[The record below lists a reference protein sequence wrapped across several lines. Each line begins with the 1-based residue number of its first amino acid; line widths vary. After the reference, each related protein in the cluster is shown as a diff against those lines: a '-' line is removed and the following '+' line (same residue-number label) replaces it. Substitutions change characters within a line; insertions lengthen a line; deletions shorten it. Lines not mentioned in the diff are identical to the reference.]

1 MSIIGGKVI
10 DSGGFGCVFSPEL
23 KCHKNKSKTKKISK
37 LMLKRYAYEEYNNI
51 MKIKDLLKHIPKYSK
66 YFVLDKVD
74 LCKASYLSPSDLSN
88 YTKKCSALQK
98 HNITTKNINYS
109 LDKIRILNLPNAG
122 ISIDNYLE
130 NNLSVSKFVHVNQ
143 LLIELLHKA
152 VLPMNKLGVFHSD
165 LKASNILINDTK
177 TKTRIIDWGLSAI
190 YKTHVFSEFPEAWKN
205 RPLQF
210 NVPIGNILISDMFI
224 SKYTNFINRYPY
236 SIDSDNHDDAM
247 IIFLINFIYE
257 YIEYEGKGHLK
268 YITFILNVLDIIP
281 VQQMPSKLMFDNLQL
296 NPKYN
301 KYKQYHDTIFYIA
314 MYLVNV
320 LMKYTSIDKRG
331 KVSIMDYI
339 NHQFQH
345 DIDVWGFIISY
356 LPVLETIHGN
366 QMLTNL
372 HLVIF
377 EKLQNIFLDF
387 LYTPSVIDRI
397 DIPQL
402 TQELTDLSNEFIH
415 TDLSEI
421 EKTISKTKVDN
432 DESSDIDE
440 EIEIKRKKSSR
451 SGKRSRKTNLLR

>member
-74 LCKASYLSPSDLSN
+74 LCKVSQLSSSDLSD

-122 ISIDNYLE
+122 ISIDTYLE

-165 LKASNILINDTK
+165 LKASNILINETK

-190 YKTHVFSEFPEAWKN
+190 YKTHVFSEFPDAWKD

-210 NVPIGNILISDMFI
+210 NVPIGNILISDMFMN
-224 SKYTNFINRYPY
+224 KYTDFINQNQY
-236 SIDSDNHDDAM
+236 SIDNDDRDDAM
-247 IIFLINFIYE
+247 LLFLIRFVYE

-281 VQQMPSKLMFDNLQL
+281 VQQMPPQFMLNNLQL
-296 NPKYN
+296 HSKYD

-314 MYLVNV
+314 MYLVNI
-320 LMKYTSIDKRG
+320 LMKYTSIDKKG
-331 KVSIMDYI
+331 KVSIMNYI
-339 NHQFQH
+339 NQHFQY
-345 DIDVWGFIISY
+345 DIDVWGFVISY
-356 LPVLETIHGN
+356 LPFLETIHSN

-377 EKLQNIFLDF
+377 EKLQNIFLDY
-387 LYTPSVIDRI
+387 LYTPSTMERI
-397 DIPQL
+397 DIPHL
-402 TQELTDLSNEFIH
+402 TQELTELSNEFIH

-421 EKTISKTKVDN
+421 EKTISKTKADD

-440 EIEIKRKKSSR
+440 EIKRKKSTR
-451 SGKRSRKTNLLR
+451 SGKKSRKTNLLR

>member
-74 LCKASYLSPSDLSN
+74 LCKVSQLSSSDLSD

-122 ISIDNYLE
+122 ISIDTYLE

-165 LKASNILINDTK
+165 LKASNILINETK

-190 YKTHVFSEFPEAWKN
+190 YKTHVFSEFPDAWKS

-210 NVPIGNILISDMFI
+210 NLPIGNILISDMFMN
-224 SKYTNFINRYPY
+224 KYTDFINQNQY
-236 SIDSDNHDDAM
+236 SIDNDDRDDAM
-247 IIFLINFIYE
+247 LLFLIRFVYE

-281 VQQMPSKLMFDNLQL
+281 VQQMPPQFMLNNLQL
-296 NPKYN
+296 HSKYD

-314 MYLVNV
+314 MYLVNI
-320 LMKYTSIDKRG
+320 LMKYTSIDKKG
-331 KVSIMDYI
+331 KVSIMNYI
-339 NHQFQH
+339 NQHFQY
-345 DIDVWGFIISY
+345 DIDVWGFVISY
-356 LPVLETIHGN
+356 LPVLETIHSN
-366 QMLTNL
+366 QILTNL
-372 HLVIF
+372 HLIIF
-377 EKLQNIFLDF
+377 EKLQNIFLDY
-387 LYTPSVIDRI
+387 LYTPSTMERI
-397 DIPQL
+397 DIPHL
-402 TQELTDLSNEFIH
+402 TQELTELSNEFIH

-421 EKTISKTKVDN
+421 EKTISKTKADD

-440 EIEIKRKKSSR
+440 EIKRKKSTR
-451 SGKRSRKTNLLR
+451 SGKKSRKSNLLR

>member
-74 LCKASYLSPSDLSN
+74 LCKVSQLSSSDLSD

-122 ISIDNYLE
+122 ISIDTYLE

-152 VLPMNKLGVFHSD
+152 ILPMNKLGVFHSD
-165 LKASNILINDTK
+165 LKASNILINETK
-177 TKTRIIDWGLSAI
+177 TKTRIIDWGLSDI
-190 YKTHVFSEFPEAWKN
+190 YKTHVFSEFPDAWKS

-210 NVPIGNILISDMFI
+210 NLPIGNILISDMFMI
-224 SKYTNFINRYPY
+224 KYTDFINQNQY
-236 SIDSDNHDDAM
+236 SIDNDDRDDAM
-247 IIFLINFIYE
+247 LLFLIRFVYE

-281 VQQMPSKLMFDNLQL
+281 VQEMPPQFMLNNLQIHS
-296 NPKYN
+296 KYD

-320 LMKYTSIDKRG
+320 LMKYTSIDKKG
-331 KVSIMDYI
+331 KVSIMNYV
-339 NHQFQH
+339 NQHFQY
-345 DIDVWGFIISY
+345 DIDVWGFVISY
-356 LPVLETIHGN
+356 LPVLETIHSN

-377 EKLQNIFLDF
+377 EKLQNIFLDY
-387 LYTPSVIDRI
+387 LYTPSTMERI
-397 DIPQL
+397 DIPHL
-402 TQELTDLSNEFIH
+402 TQELTELSNEFIH

-421 EKTISKTKVDN
+421 EKTISKTKEDN
-432 DESSDIDE
+432 YESSDIDE
-440 EIEIKRKKSSR
+440 EIKRKKSTR
-451 SGKRSRKTNLLR
+451 LGKRSRKSNLLR

>member
-74 LCKASYLSPSDLSN
+74 LCKVSQLSSSDLSD

-122 ISIDNYLE
+122 ISIDTYLE

-165 LKASNILINDTK
+165 LKASNILINETK

-190 YKTHVFSEFPEAWKN
+190 YKTHVFSEFPDAWKS

-210 NVPIGNILISDMFI
+210 NVPIGNILISDMFMN
-224 SKYTNFINRYPY
+224 KYTDFINQNQY
-236 SIDSDNHDDAM
+236 SIDNDDRDDAM
-247 IIFLINFIYE
+247 LLFLIRFVYE

-281 VQQMPSKLMFDNLQL
+281 VQQMPPQFMLNNLQL
-296 NPKYN
+296 HSKYD

-314 MYLVNV
+314 MYLVNI
-320 LMKYTSIDKRG
+320 LMKYTSIDKKG
-331 KVSIMDYI
+331 KVSIMNYI
-339 NHQFQH
+339 NQHFQY
-345 DIDVWGFIISY
+345 DIDVWGFVISY
-356 LPVLETIHGN
+356 LPVLETIHSN
-366 QMLTNL
+366 QILTNL
-372 HLVIF
+372 HLIIF
-377 EKLQNIFLDF
+377 EKLQNIFLDY
-387 LYTPSVIDRI
+387 LYTPSTMERI
-397 DIPQL
+397 DIPHL
-402 TQELTDLSNEFIH
+402 TQELTELSNEFIH

-421 EKTISKTKVDN
+421 EKTISKTKADD

-440 EIEIKRKKSSR
+440 EIKRKKSTR
-451 SGKRSRKTNLLR
+451 SGKKSRKTNLLR

>member
-74 LCKASYLSPSDLSN
+74 LCKVSQLSSSDLSD

-122 ISIDNYLE
+122 ISIDTYLE

-165 LKASNILINDTK
+165 LKASNILINETK

-190 YKTHVFSEFPEAWKN
+190 YKTHVFSEFPDAWKS

-210 NVPIGNILISDMFI
+210 NVPIGNILISDMFMN
-224 SKYTNFINRYPY
+224 KYTDFINQNQY
-236 SIDSDNHDDAM
+236 SIDNDDRDDAM
-247 IIFLINFIYE
+247 LLFLIRFVYE

-281 VQQMPSKLMFDNLQL
+281 VQQMPPQFMLNNLQL
-296 NPKYN
+296 HSKYD

-320 LMKYTSIDKRG
+320 LMKYTSIDKKG
-331 KVSIMDYI
+331 KVSIMNYI
-339 NHQFQH
+339 NQHFQY
-345 DIDVWGFIISY
+345 DIDVWGFVISY
-356 LPVLETIHGN
+356 LPVLETIHSN

-377 EKLQNIFLDF
+377 EKLQNIFLDY
-387 LYTPSVIDRI
+387 LYTPSTMERI
-397 DIPQL
+397 DIPHL
-402 TQELTDLSNEFIH
+402 TQELTELSNEFIH

-421 EKTISKTKVDN
+421 EKTISKTKADD

-440 EIEIKRKKSSR
+440 EIKRKKSTR
-451 SGKRSRKTNLLR
+451 SGKKSRKTNLLR